1 MSNLAS
7 RLLVAAVG
15 LPAALG
21 LVWVGGWWL
30 FFLTAIVGLA
40 ALHEYYAMTRPLR
53 PIVIAGYLGLVLTLL
68 AEEAGGVAWVAGG
81 LFTTFALAFLLK
93 GVAETTQSATVSG
106 GGPMLAGASIA
117 LGL

>member
-30 FFLTAIVGLA
+30 FFLTAIVGLL

-53 PIVIAGYLGLVLTLL
+53 PIVIAGYLGLVLTLV
-68 AEEAGGVAWVAGG
+68 AAQAGGYALIAGG
-81 LFTTFALAFLLK
+81 LGTGLALGFLLE
-93 GVAETTQSATVSG
+93 GVAQARQSAAVSVG
-106 GGPMLAGASIA
+106 GTILRRS
-117 LGL
+117 